1 MSEMYPNPEMPN
13 AIISANSSSGFVATT
28 RDGKPLRMALV
39 DEEGNIIEA
48 GDPVRWAAWRVCT
61 ETLENLWQCEGW
73 LVVHSSPPG
82 DPEVI
87 SRLIINGSFS
97 SLTPYWRK
105 SPVP

>member
-1 MSEMYPNPEMPN
+1 MREMYPNPEMPN

-28 RDGKPLRMALV
+28 RDGKRLRMALV

-61 ETLENLWQCEGW
+61 ETLENLWHCEGW

-87 SRLIINGSFS
+87 SRLI
-97 SLTPYWRK
+97 K
-105 SPVP
+105 AAA